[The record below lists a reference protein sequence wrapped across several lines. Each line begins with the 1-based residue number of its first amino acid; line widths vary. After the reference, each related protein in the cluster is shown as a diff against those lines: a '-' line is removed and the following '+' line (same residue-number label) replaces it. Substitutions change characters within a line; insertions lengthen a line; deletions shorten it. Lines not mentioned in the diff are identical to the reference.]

1 MGVESVVGWCW
12 EEEKSVAKEGGG
24 GRPEEVTAIQR
35 KAEVPVC
42 ATSRAIFLTCLSKLL
57 FWP

>member
-24 GRPEEVTAIQR
+24 GEARGGNSYP
-35 KAEVPVC
+35 K
-42 ATSRAIFLTCLSKLL
+42 KG
-57 FWP
+57 